1 MNHRTALLVPLLA
14 VTSALGGCYAT
25 KAGAKRSRPVSAADS
40 ALPKDRDHVHLWVSP
55 KPNRCPDATLP
66 APGQTPPEEEAK
78 NAAAVHGLRPAFR
91 ACLTSFTARHP
102 WSSGGSAKLALS
114 VDCNGQ
120 VTRMRAVVND
130 IDRAMAACLMR
141 AALAT
146 RFEPPSAG
154 VALVNIPVTFDP

>member
-1 MNHRTALLVPLLA
+1 MNHRAALLVPVLTVA
-14 VTSALGGCYAT
+14 TALSGCYAP
-25 KAGAKRSRPVSAADS
+25 KAGTKRSRPVSAAD
-40 ALPKDRDHVHLWVSP
+40 AAIPKERDHVHLWVSP
-55 KPNRCPDATLP
+55 KPNQCPDATLP

-78 NAAAVHGLRPAFR
+78 YAAAVHGMRPAFR
-91 ACLTSFTARHP
+91 ACFTAFTARHP

-120 VTRMRAVVND
+120 VTRMRAVVNG

-146 RFEPPSAG
+146 PFEPPSAG
-154 VALVNIPVTFDP
+154 IARVDVPVTFE